1 MCCSVFVASVFLDFA
16 VWFCY
21 GLLAL
26 CFMGSAAGHARIYRM
41 VIACPRSGQTW
52 PLTGH
57 VLSKRLRANQHLE
70 LACGNGRKT
79 MLAFLDFFDTIMLGG
94 QGGFAPFLLGCF
106 GAVGG
111 VGGVSVNVRVHL
123 VSMLMLREGRLRGWG
138 WGWGWGGGVGP
149 W

>member
-1 MCCSVFVASVFLDFA
+1 
-16 VWFCY
+16 
-21 GLLAL
+21 
-26 CFMGSAAGHARIYRM
+26 MGSAAGHARIYRM

-79 MLAFLDFFDTIMLGG
+79 MLAFLEFFDTIMLGR

-106 GAVGG
+106 GAVGQG
-111 VGGVSVNVRVHL
+111 GWVGSVLTFVCTCFRC
-123 VSMLMLREGRLRGWG
+123 
-138 WGWGWGGGVGP
+138 
-149 W
+149 